1 MKISSMIKKV
11 LFGFATLFVMAGSNL
26 YAEEAGAPT
35 APKISG
41 YADIWTNL
49 SNSSATKELKTSANA
64 EVDIEKTVGPVAVR
78 LDVDV
83 TTGGAEIEQAKF
95 VKGFGGGH
103 ASFTGGIFNA
113 PIGFESQDAPDKL
126 QFSNGQLFDLV
137 PSNLSGVMFS
147 WWSGPASVDLYFA
160 NDWNGQPTPQTGFD
174 NSLGGQLKVKAGQF
188 TDISVG
194 YISSDRDPGSP
205 KGNDD
210 LVDLVISTGRIK
222 NAVLA
227 VELLKDEINEG
238 VGFTANYKHGQHGLT
253 FRWDSVEN
261 TPAKSEVTSTTLAL
275 TCAMDEALTT
285 VLEWKSTDPGGTAKK
300 TDMLTLEWVARF

>member
-1 MKISSMIKKV
+1 
-11 LFGFATLFVMAGSNL
+11 
-26 YAEEAGAPT
+26 
-35 APKISG
+35 
-41 YADIWTNL
+41 
-49 SNSSATKELKTSANA
+49 
-64 EVDIEKTVGPVAVR
+64 
-78 LDVDV
+78 
-83 TTGGAEIEQAKF
+83 
-95 VKGFGGGH
+95 
-103 ASFTGGIFNA
+103 
-113 PIGFESQDAPDKL
+113 
-126 QFSNGQLFDLV
+126 
-137 PSNLSGVMFS
+137 LSGVMFS

-253 FRWDSVEN
+253 FRWDAVEMSS
-261 TPAKSEVTSTTLAL
+261 KKRMTTTTVAL
-275 TCAMDEALTT
+275 SCEMDES
-285 VLEWKSTDPGGTAKK
+285 LETILEFRETDPGIKSATEEFI
-300 TDMLTLEWVARF
+300 TVSWVAKL